1 MSDKKVIVTIKE
13 VSESSKTVS
22 YRHNG
27 TSVATSKD
35 NFPNAKPGQ
44 EWTVVVRDNPAP
56 YGTVIDA
63 EHNE

>member
-1 MSDKKVIVTIKE
+1 MSDKKVNVVIEK
-13 VSESSKTVS
+13 VSESSNTVS

-44 EWTVVVRDNPAP
+44 EWTVVVRDTPAP
-56 YGTVIDA
+56 HGQVIDA